1 MTFNRLKTI
10 TNLIYIYEPMK
21 ILFNNVLIRPNP
33 ANEIVLVTGQK
44 LYLDTRFEEWG
55 TAPQSGTVL
64 AVPEKLRF
72 STDMKDYNSLDFKT
86 TMELQVGDTVIFN
99 YKAWEFAR
107 TTGGMVG
114 DDFFVRYDSIYV
126 VVRNNK
132 VICING
138 IVIVEP
144 AVEEIKTKLIVPD
157 IAKDKKLKIK
167 GTVIHAAER
176 PHEQNHN
183 NPTLNTMAAPMV
195 ATENG
200 FEELGRFV
208 IPGDE
213 VWFHFAN
220 AIPLQHYHETNGTL
234 SRKLLY
240 RMQHSDIEI
249 VTKKSEEPCLV

>member
-1 MTFNRLKTI
+1 
-10 TNLIYIYEPMK
+10 MK
-21 ILFNNVLIRPNP
+21 ILFNHVLIKPNP
-33 ANEIVLVTGQK
+33 ANEIVLVTGLK

-72 STDMKDYNSLDFKT
+72 STDKKDYNSLDYKT
-86 TMELQVGDTVIFN
+86 TMQLQVGDTVIFN
-99 YKAWEFAR
+99 YKAWEFAK
-107 TTGGMVG
+107 TNSMMIG

-126 VVRNNK
+126 AIRNGK

-138 IVIVEP
+138 TVVVEP
-144 AVEEIKTKLIVPD
+144 AVEEIKTKLIIPEMV
-157 IAKDKKLKIK
+157 KDKKLKVK
-167 GTVIHAAER
+167 GTVLHAAEF
-176 PHEQNHN
+176 PHERNHL
-183 NPTLNTMAAPMV
+183 NPDLNTTAAPMV

-213 VWFHFAN
+213 VMFHYRD
-220 AIPLQHYHETNGTL
+220 AIPLQHYHETNGAL

-240 RMQHSDIEI
+240 RMQHSDIEL
-249 VTKKSEEPCLV
+249 VTKKAEEPCQV